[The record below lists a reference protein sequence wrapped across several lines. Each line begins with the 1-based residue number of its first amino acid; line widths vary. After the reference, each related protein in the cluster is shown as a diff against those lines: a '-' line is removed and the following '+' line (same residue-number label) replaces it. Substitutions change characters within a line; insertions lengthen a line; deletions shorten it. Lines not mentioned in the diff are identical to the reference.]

1 MPRSR
6 ERLALLMN
14 DIKTY
19 IAGLDVD
26 DIDALLIN
34 LSKTEGLTAEEAS
47 QVQDW
52 EDEAP
57 EWLKI
62 LEKAS
67 RE

>member
-1 MPRSR
+1 
-6 ERLALLMN
+6 MN